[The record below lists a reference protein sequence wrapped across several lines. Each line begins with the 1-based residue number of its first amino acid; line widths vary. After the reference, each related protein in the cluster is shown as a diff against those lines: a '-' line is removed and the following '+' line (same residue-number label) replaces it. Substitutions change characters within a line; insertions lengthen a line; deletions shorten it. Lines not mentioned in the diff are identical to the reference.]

1 MFPIVLVNMYSKR
14 SHTLSKMYC
23 SNLCL
28 SFYPQL
34 SFLLFKFCLAFLFF
48 FPYKLIFQVLIL
60 FEGNFNYLKWLN
72 ILPCSSFKM
81 VTSLHWLNGTILW
94 KKHVIISLNTEWSRD
109 FIIVFMFLWF
119 FFYFLFFNYFL
130 SKAFQNWANE
140 RWWLSLRCHDEF
152 VHRKIIIGY

>member
-1 MFPIVLVNMYSKR
+1 MFVF
-14 SHTLSKMYC
+14 LSTAIFPP
-23 SNLCL
+23 LQILL
-28 SFYPQL
+28 SF
-34 SFLLFKFCLAFLFF
+34 FVFF

-119 FFYFLFFNYFL
+119 FFNFLIIFYQKLSKTEQMRGGDFPCVVMMNLFFGKLLLGIKLQQFTLQAKENNL
-130 SKAFQNWANE
+130 ILTE
-140 RWWLSLRCHDEF
+140 
-152 VHRKIIIGY
+152 